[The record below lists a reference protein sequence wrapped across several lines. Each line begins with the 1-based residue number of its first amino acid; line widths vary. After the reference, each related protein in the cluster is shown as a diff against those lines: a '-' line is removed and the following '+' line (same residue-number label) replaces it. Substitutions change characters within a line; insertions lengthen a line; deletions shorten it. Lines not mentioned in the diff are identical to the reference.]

1 MDTAALSQQDQNAQ
15 ASQAFED
22 PSMSLDN
29 FAPVK
34 SGQLTRF
41 LERDD
46 VREGQASAIDQ
57 AIGIRSPDE
66 LVDNANNYVY
76 QRTVEFPQPSIAG
89 IGVVTAAGAPDL
101 SRFFFSDKWVVSKPG
116 TGIYRITH
124 NIGDSK
130 YNVLICPVATTAFTA
145 TTAVYT
151 GTYFEISTFN
161 PAGAATDCSFTFT
174 VYIIP

>member
-1 MDTAALSQQDQNAQ
+1 MDTAAPKPQEELQGTSTDIE
-15 ASQAFED
+15 S
-22 PSMSLDN
+22 
-29 FAPVK
+29 FAPAK

-41 LERDD
+41 LNRED
-46 VREGQASAIDQ
+46 VREGQASAVDQ
-57 AIGIRSPDE
+57 AIGIRAPDS

-89 IGVVTAAGAPDL
+89 IGVVTAAGAPDT
-101 SRFFFSDKWVVSKPG
+101 SRFFFSDKWVVTKPG
-116 TGIYRITH
+116 TGTYRITH
-124 NIGDSK
+124 DIGDSK

-151 GTYFEISTFN
+151 GTYFEIRTFN
-161 PAGAATDCSFTFT
+161 PAGAAADCSFTFT